1 MADLAPG
8 AAMKKL
14 LSRLGS
20 LGFSMVAGALA
31 GGLFKQLWKLIA
43 REEEPPQ
50 AADPQR
56 SWKEVLPA
64 AALQGALFATVKAAV
79 QRGALQAGRKL
90 TRSSADGGTSRRRHH
105 G

>member
-1 MADLAPG
+1 
-8 AAMKKL
+8 
-14 LSRLGS
+14 
-20 LGFSMVAGALA
+20 MVAGALA

-79 QRGALQAGRKL
+79 QCGALQTGRKL
-90 TRSSADGGTSRRRHH
+90 TRSGADGGTNRRRHH